1 MSLLLAHL
9 TAAAIAFP
17 PMGFRNALIDF
28 SLCVLFAYLADTLY
42 RPPAA
47 YRWLL
52 FVLCAVLSLLF
63 FIAWI
68 VDLGAR
74 V

>member
-1 MSLLLAHL
+1 MLLAHL
-9 TAAAIAFP
+9 AIPALEFP

-28 SLCVLFAYLADTLY
+28 AFCVLFAYLADTTY
-42 RPPAA
+42 RPPVA

-52 FVLCAVLSLLF
+52 FTLCVILSLLF

-74 V
+74 L